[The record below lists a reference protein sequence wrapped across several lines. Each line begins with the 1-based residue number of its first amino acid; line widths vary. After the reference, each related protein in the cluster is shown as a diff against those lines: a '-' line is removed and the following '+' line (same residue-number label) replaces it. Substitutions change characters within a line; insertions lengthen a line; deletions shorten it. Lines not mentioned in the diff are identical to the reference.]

1 MERQIFD
8 FLGYQWAPILANFFH
23 ILAVILG
30 LFGTIQYRH
39 RYIAVYALWLVFWV
53 TWNIFIICFYLE
65 VGGLTRD
72 SDLLTFNISYHRS
85 WWRDYG
91 SACPPA
97 PPTALPGPSVAGD
110 TVSDGLT
117 GPVAVGVV
125 ECPLE
130 FQFVEVIHSACQ
142 IVLALVC
149 FVCACYVISVF
160 TEEEDSCIRWDLEQ
174 QRNSKHTR
182 APLLTVPK
190 QNTAAR
196 SGCVDMHHHCC
207 GVQDLSCFAFSTLTP
222 CLTWRAR
229 LPCVWLHARAGACVS
244 VAAVDFI
251 GGFDSYAAY
260 RGSQKMSYLQ
270 LQPLYLPK

>member
-1 MERQIFD
+1 MAFHCTGRCALVILCSIQLVAAMERQIFD

-160 TEEEDSCIRWDLEQ
+160 TEEEDS
-174 QRNSKHTR
+174 
-182 APLLTVPK
+182 
-190 QNTAAR
+190 
-196 SGCVDMHHHCC
+196 
-207 GVQDLSCFAFSTLTP
+207 F
-222 CLTWRAR
+222 
-229 LPCVWLHARAGACVS
+229 
-244 VAAVDFI
+244 DFI

>member
-1 MERQIFD
+1 MDMQPSRPWWWQRPSVKRSRRF
-8 FLGYQWAPILANFFH
+8 A
-23 ILAVILG
+23 
-30 LFGTIQYRH
+30 
-39 RYIAVYALWLVFWV
+39 
-53 TWNIFIICFYLE
+53 
-65 VGGLTRD
+65 D

-160 TEEEDSCIRWDLEQ
+160 TEEEDS
-174 QRNSKHTR
+174 
-182 APLLTVPK
+182 
-190 QNTAAR
+190 
-196 SGCVDMHHHCC
+196 
-207 GVQDLSCFAFSTLTP
+207 F
-222 CLTWRAR
+222 
-229 LPCVWLHARAGACVS
+229 
-244 VAAVDFI
+244 DFI